1 MLTIAESFS
10 LNREHKMPSKIIQDL
25 LKKGWTEEEINQY
38 LYYSFKDSEQKR
50 HIKDKLSRV
59 SFRLNLFLL
68 IMASIVFGLF
78 FIIFLVFNIESAA
91 ILWII
96 LISGYIEFK
105 VIQLFRKP
113 VSLAL
118 SVGLTT
124 LIIVAILFVTNY
136 AYASISSSRGIETTE
151 MLSSYFIVFLLLGIA
166 GSLFSGIFVKLLSS
180 RTENQEYESEVEMS
194 REIT

>member
-1 MLTIAESFS
+1 
-10 LNREHKMPSKIIQDL
+10 MPSKIIQDL
-25 LKKGWTEEEINQY
+25 LKKGWTEEEVNQY
-38 LYYSFKDSEQKR
+38 LYYRFKDSEQKR
-50 HIKDKLSRV
+50 QIRDKLSRV

-68 IMASIVFGLF
+68 IMTSIVFGLF

-96 LISGYIEFK
+96 LIAGYIEFK
-105 VIQLFRKP
+105 VVQLFRKP
-113 VSLAL
+113 VSLAF

-124 LIIVAILFVTNY
+124 LIIVAILAVTNY
-136 AYASISSSRGIETTE
+136 SYASISSSKGIETNA

-180 RTENQEYESEVEMS
+180 RERDQEYESEVEMD
-194 REIT
+194 REIK